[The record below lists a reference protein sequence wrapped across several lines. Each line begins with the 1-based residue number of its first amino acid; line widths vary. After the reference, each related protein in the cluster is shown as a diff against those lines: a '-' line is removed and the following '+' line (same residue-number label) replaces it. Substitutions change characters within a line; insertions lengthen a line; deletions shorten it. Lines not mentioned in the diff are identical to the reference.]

1 MRRELPKRGDDL
13 FAAECVGRIPMR
25 NMRKLTDTE
34 LDAVCGGGHRS
45 SNLDLNF
52 QTNRSRNLA
61 VTVHSHDVN
70 IIQGSNIN
78 GGVLQ
83 IA

>member
-1 MRRELPKRGDDL
+1 ML
-13 FAAECVGRIPMR
+13 

-52 QTNRSRNLA
+52 QTSGSHNHNTA
-61 VTVHSHDVN
+61 VTVLSHDVN

-78 GGVLQ
+78 GGVVQ